1 MKLKVY
7 PKERFYLFLMFI
19 VSAIIYAMLILSRI
33 GIMYLLIATIFAF
46 FAHGIFIGSIRG
58 NSIRVSDKQF
68 PEVYKIAKDLSQKIG
83 FEEVPSIYIMQ
94 SGGMLNAFATKF
106 LGRNFVIIYSDVL
119 ELAYKEGEPAV
130 AFIIA
135 HELAHIKRKHLTWR
149 GLLYPAM
156 LVPLLGPAYSR
167 ACEYTSDLIA
177 AQLVPEGA
185 IQGLTVLATGKRL
198 YQKLNILEVINQSEE
213 ESGFWIWL
221 SEKFSNHP
229 NLIKRINRVYYETK
243 VVIDS
248 KGYQMQ

>member
-1 MKLKVY
+1 MELKVY
-7 PKERFYLFLMFI
+7 PKEKFYLFLMFI
-19 VSAIIYAMLILSRI
+19 VSTIIYAVLIFSVV
-33 GIMYLLIATIFAF
+33 GIIYLLISSIFAF
-46 FAHGIFIGSIRG
+46 FAHGIFIGSVRG
-58 NSIRVSDKQF
+58 NSVRVSDNQF
-68 PEVYKIAKDLSQKIG
+68 PEVYKMAKELSQKIG
-83 FEEVPSIYIMQ
+83 FKEVPSIYIMQ

-106 LGRNFVIIYSDVL
+106 LGRDFVIIYSDVL
-119 ELAYKEGEPAV
+119 ELAYKEGESAV

-156 LVPLLGPAYSR
+156 LVPFLGSAYSR

-177 AQLVPEGA
+177 AQLVPDGA

>member
-1 MKLKVY
+1 
-7 PKERFYLFLMFI
+7 
-19 VSAIIYAMLILSRI
+19 
-33 GIMYLLIATIFAF
+33 
-46 FAHGIFIGSIRG
+46 
-58 NSIRVSDKQF
+58 
-68 PEVYKIAKDLSQKIG
+68 
-83 FEEVPSIYIMQ
+83 MQ